1 MKGDIMSKIK
11 IFSLGGLNENGKNMY
26 VVKVNEDI
34 FVFDAGL
41 KYDNDLNLGIDYI
54 IPNFDYLIKNRKNLK
69 GIFLTHGHD
78 GNMGAVPDAISKLP
92 SVPIYGTKLTLEI
105 VKNDMTNEEID
116 KANFREIRPHSKLDF
131 GPNSLFPISVTH
143 SIPDAVCYVLYTE
156 DGAIV
161 YTGDFVFDST
171 MMGAYKTD
179 IGKLAYV
186 GKQGVLCLLAE
197 SFYADKEGHTSP
209 NNRVAGFIREVL
221 AENPNRIIATVFPAH
236 IYRVQELFNEI
247 SKTHRKIV
255 IMGKALQETINRAL
269 EMGYLA
275 VDKSRIGTL
284 NDLDNKDVVVF
295 ISDEKEKPFANLER
309 IIKGYDKYIKIK
321 DTDTIFIT
329 EPSYPG
335 IEKRMAVVMDD
346 IAMLG
351 ANAVSLSSKKHLL
364 HHASREDLML
374 MINLISPKY
383 YFPVKGEYR
392 LQYAN
397 AEIAEELGIPKEN
410 IILKQNGDVLEL
422 VNGINTNSTEHVEV
436 DDILIDGNSRG
447 DIGDLVLKD
456 REMLGESGIVIISC
470 TLDKQTKEILGGPEI
485 LTRGFIYVKESQ
497 DLLDETK
504 NISKEVIESN
514 VELNSKRV
522 DYAKIKNDV
531 RDILG
536 KFFYKETGAKPMV
549 ITVIQEI

>member
-1 MKGDIMSKIK
+1 MSKIK

-54 IPNFDYLIKNRKNLK
+54 IPNFDYLIKNKKHLK

-78 GNMGAVPDAISKLP
+78 GNMGAVPDIINKLP
-92 SVPIYGTKLTLEI
+92 SVPVYGTKLTLEI
-105 VKNDMTNEEID
+105 VKSDMTQEEIS
-116 KANFREIRPHSKLDF
+116 KANFKEIRPHSKIDF
-131 GPNSLFPISVTH
+131 GPNALFPISVTH

-171 MMGAYKTD
+171 MMGAFKTD

-197 SFYADKEGHTSP
+197 SFYADKMGHTSP
-209 NNRVAGFIREVL
+209 NNRVSGFIREVL

-236 IYRVQELFNEI
+236 IYRIQELFNEI

-255 IMGKALQETINRAL
+255 VMGKALQELINRAL
-269 EMGYLA
+269 EMGYLTI
-275 VDKSRIGTL
+275 DKSRIGTL

-309 IIKGYDKYIKIK
+309 IIKGYDKYIKVK
-321 DTDTIFIT
+321 ETDTIFIT

-374 MINLISPKY
+374 MINLMNPKY

-422 VNGINTNSTEHVEV
+422 VNGINTNSVEHVEV
-436 DDILIDGNSRG
+436 DNILIDGNSQG

-470 TLDKQTKEILGGPEI
+470 TLDKQTKKILGGPEI

-497 DLLDETK
+497 DLLEETK
-504 NISKEVIESN
+504 NISKEAIESN
-514 VELNSKRV
+514 IEINAKRV
-522 DYAKIKNDV
+522 DYSKIKNDV
-531 RDILG
+531 RDSLG
-536 KFFYKETGAKPMV
+536 KFFYRETGVKPMI

>member
-1 MKGDIMSKIK
+1 MSKIK

-26 VVKVNEDI
+26 VVKVNDDI

-54 IPNFDYLIKNRKNLK
+54 IPNFDYLIKNKKNLK

-78 GNMGAVPDAISKLP
+78 GNMGAVPDIIGKLP
-92 SVPIYGTKLTLEI
+92 GVAIYGTKLTLEI
-105 VKNDMTNEEID
+105 VKNDMTNEEIS
-116 KANFREIRPHSKLDF
+116 KANFKEIRPHSKIDF
-131 GPNSLFPISVTH
+131 GPNSIFPISVTH
-143 SIPDAVCYVLYTE
+143 SLPDAVCYVLYTE
-156 DGAIV
+156 NGAIV

-186 GKQGVLCLLAE
+186 GKQGVLCLMAE
-197 SFYADKEGHTSP
+197 SFYADKAGHTSP
-209 NNRVAGFIREVL
+209 NNRVSDFIREVL
-221 AENPNRIIATVFPAH
+221 VENPNRIIATVFPAH

-269 EMGYLA
+269 EMGYLT

-284 NDLDNKDVVVF
+284 NDLDNKDIVVF

-309 IIKGYDKYIKIK
+309 IIKGYDKYIKVK
-321 DTDTIFIT
+321 ETDTIFIT

-374 MINLISPKY
+374 MINLMNPKY

-470 TLDKQTKEILGGPEI
+470 TLDKQTKQILGGPEI

-497 DLLDETK
+497 GLLDETK
-504 NISKEVIESN
+504 TISKEVIESN
-514 VELNSKRV
+514 IELNSKRV

>member
-1 MKGDIMSKIK
+1 MSKIK

-26 VVKVNEDI
+26 VINVDKDI

-41 KYDNDLNLGIDYI
+41 KYDNDSNLGIDYI
-54 IPNFDYLIKNRKNLK
+54 IPNYDYLIKNIKNVK
-69 GIFLTHGHD
+69 GIFLTHGHE
-78 GNMGAVPDAISKLP
+78 GNMGAIPDILEQLPEVP
-92 SVPIYGTKLTLEI
+92 VYGTKLTLEI
-105 VKNDMTNEEID
+105 VKNDLTEEQIA
-116 KANFREIRPHSKLDF
+116 KANLKEVRPHSKLSF
-131 GPNSLFPISVTH
+131 GKNALFPISVTH

-197 SFYADKEGHTSP
+197 SFYADKTGHTSP

-221 AENPNRIIATVFPAH
+221 HKNENRIIATVLPAH
-236 IYRVQELFNEI
+236 FYRIQEIFNEV
-247 SKTHRKIV
+247 SKTHRKVV
-255 IMGKALQETINRAL
+255 IMGKTLQDMINKAISQ
-269 EMGYLA
+269 GYLTI
-275 VDKSRIGTL
+275 DQSKIGSLTDIETKNPL
-284 NDLDNKDVVVF
+284 IL

-309 IIKGYDKYIKIK
+309 IIKGYDKFIKIK
-321 DTDTIFIT
+321 ETDTIFIT

-335 IEKRMAVVMDD
+335 IEKRMAIIMDE

-374 MINLISPKY
+374 MINLMNPKY
-383 YFPVKGEYR
+383 YMPVKGEYR
-392 LQYAN
+392 HQYAN
-397 AEIAEELGIPKEN
+397 AEIAEELGIPVEN
-410 IILKQNGDVLEL
+410 ILLKQNGDVVEF
-422 VNGINTNSTEHVEV
+422 VKGKNTNSTEHIQV
-436 DDILIDGNSRG
+436 DEILIDGKNQG

-456 REMLGESGIVIISC
+456 REMLGENGIVIISC
-470 TLDKQTKEILGGPEI
+470 TLDKNTKAIVGGPEI
-485 LTRGFIYVKESQ
+485 ITRGFFYVKESQ
-497 DLLDETK
+497 DLLEETK
-504 NISKEVIESN
+504 TISKEVIETSIVTN
-514 VELNSKRV
+514 VKRV

-531 RDILG
+531 RDVLG
-536 KFFYKETGAKPMV
+536 KFFYKETESKPMI

>member
-1 MKGDIMSKIK
+1 MSKIK

-26 VVKVNEDI
+26 VVKVNKDI

-54 IPNFDYLIKNRKNLK
+54 IPNFDYLIKNRKNVK

-78 GNMGAVPDAISKLP
+78 GNMGAVPDIISKLP
-92 SVPIYGTKLTLEI
+92 EIPVYGTKLTLEI
-105 VKNDMTNEEID
+105 VKNDMSVDEIN
-116 KANFREIRPHSKLDF
+116 KAKFKEVRPHSKIDF
-131 GPNSLFPISVTH
+131 GPNALFPISVTH
-143 SIPDAVCYVLYTE
+143 SIPDALCYVLYTE

-197 SFYADKEGHTSP
+197 SFYADKVGHTSP
-209 NNRVAGFIREVL
+209 NNRVSGFIREVL

-255 IMGKALQETINRAL
+255 IMGKSLQEAISRSL
-269 EMGYLA
+269 EMGYLT

-309 IIKGYDKYIKIK
+309 IIKGYDKYIKVK
-321 DTDTIFIT
+321 ETDTIFIT

-374 MINLISPKY
+374 MINLMNPKY

-422 VNGINTNSTEHVEV
+422 VNGKNTNSVEHIEV
-436 DDILIDGNSRG
+436 DNILIDGNSQG

-470 TLDKQTKEILGGPEI
+470 TLDKQTKQILGGPEI

-497 DLLDETK
+497 DLLEETK
-504 NISKEVIESN
+504 SISKEAIESN
-514 VELNSKRV
+514 IEVNAKRV
-522 DYAKIKNDV
+522 DYARIKNDV
-531 RDILG
+531 RDVLG
-536 KFFYKETGAKPMV
+536 KFFYRETGAKPMI